1 METEVEGISKGVVLQ
16 GGEPEEG
23 LVDDLQEGDVDEGG
37 DHEGE
42 DEVIENFSCRRW
54 HVLLGDKHGQEE
66 GEGADHAEEKDYEEG
81 DEDEKYY
88 LKLMKTIRQSP
99 LLNLIFQ
106 SAFNGF
112 SISLPVDLLTFV
124 SHIC

>member
-1 METEVEGISKGVVLQ
+1 METEVEGISKAVVLQ

-66 GEGADHAEEKDYEEG
+66 GEGADHAEVKDDEEG
-81 DEDEKYY
+81 VEDEQI
-88 LKLMKTIRQSP
+88 T
-99 LLNLIFQ
+99 
-106 SAFNGF
+106 
-112 SISLPVDLLTFV
+112 
-124 SHIC
+124 